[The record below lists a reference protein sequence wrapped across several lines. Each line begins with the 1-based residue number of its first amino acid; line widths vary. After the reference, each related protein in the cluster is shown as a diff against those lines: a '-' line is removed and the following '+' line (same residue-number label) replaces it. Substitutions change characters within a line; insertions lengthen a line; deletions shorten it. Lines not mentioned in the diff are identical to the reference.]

1 MDLDFSEEQRIL
13 MKAARD
19 FLQKE
24 SPKSLVREM
33 RENEIGYP
41 AHLWKR
47 MAELGWLGVI
57 IPEEFGGTGG
67 TFLDLAIILEA
78 MGEACLPGPY
88 FSTAVL
94 GSTAILL
101 AGTGEQ
107 KDRLLP
113 QVAEGE
119 LILAFAL
126 SEPGSWYGSTNIQ
139 TTAVKDGENYVIDG
153 VKHFVEN
160 AHAADKI
167 ICAAQVKEKN
177 GDDAGLKLF
186 LVDGSNPGVRI
197 KPFKT
202 LGYEKQCEVVFDSV
216 RVKKDDVL
224 GAPAETGQIIL
235 TIEERA
241 AVAKC
246 AEMIGALQSS
256 FSMTVASAAFRLF
269 SIIWPIW
276 PWIWTAQGISPIR
289 RPGEFPRGCQPA
301 LNPLWPR
308 LSPAR
313 PPAE

>member
-1 MDLDFSEEQRIL
+1 
-13 MKAARD
+13 
-19 FLQKE
+19 
-24 SPKSLVREM
+24 M

-139 TTAVKDGENYVIDG
+139 TT
-153 VKHFVEN
+153 
-160 AHAADKI
+160 
-167 ICAAQVKEKN
+167 
-177 GDDAGLKLF
+177 
-186 LVDGSNPGVRI
+186 
-197 KPFKT
+197 
-202 LGYEKQCEVVFDSV
+202 
-216 RVKKDDVL
+216 
-224 GAPAETGQIIL
+224 
-235 TIEERA
+235 
-241 AVAKC
+241 
-246 AEMIGALQSS
+246 
-256 FSMTVASAAFRLF
+256 
-269 SIIWPIW
+269 
-276 PWIWTAQGISPIR
+276 
-289 RPGEFPRGCQPA
+289 
-301 LNPLWPR
+301 
-308 LSPAR
+308 
-313 PPAE
+313 